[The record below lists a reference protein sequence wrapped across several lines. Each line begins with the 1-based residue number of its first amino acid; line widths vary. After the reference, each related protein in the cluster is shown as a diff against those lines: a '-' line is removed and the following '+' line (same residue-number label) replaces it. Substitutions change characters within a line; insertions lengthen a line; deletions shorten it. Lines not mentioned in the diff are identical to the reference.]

1 MAFLSKPRLLM
12 IDELSLGLAPVVVA
26 QLLPLIDHLR
36 EEGTTI
42 ILVEQSVNLA
52 LAVADTAYFMERG
65 QIRFHGPT
73 RDLLERPDLM
83 RSVFIEGASEKLHV
97 NGDEPAAPE
106 AEKFAVTRYAPDGPA
121 LLESCGVS
129 VAFGG
134 NRAVDD
140 VSFEVLKSEV
150 LGIIGPNGA
159 GKTTLFDLLSGYL
172 RVDAGAIHLN
182 GRDITSMGPASRA
195 EHGLGRSFQDA
206 ALFSSLTVEQ
216 TIAVACERWIKVR
229 DPVSAAL
236 HLPNAYDS
244 ERQTMARV
252 GELVDLLGLGVHRTK
267 FTRELSTGTKRVVG
281 LACLLAHRP
290 SVILL
295 DEPSSGIAQKEV
307 EALVPVLLRIRDET
321 GASLV
326 VIEHDMPLLRSV
338 ADRMIA
344 MDQGAVIASGSPDD
358 VLAAPEVVESY
369 LGTTADAIERSGA
382 FGSRN

>member
-1 MAFLSKPRLLM
+1 M
-12 IDELSLGLAPVVVA
+12 
-26 QLLPLIDHLR
+26 
-36 EEGTTI
+36 
-42 ILVEQSVNLA
+42 
-52 LAVADTAYFMERG
+52 
-65 QIRFHGPT
+65 
-73 RDLLERPDLM
+73 
-83 RSVFIEGASEKLHV
+83 
-97 NGDEPAAPE
+97 
-106 AEKFAVTRYAPDGPA
+106 AVTKYAPDGPA

-140 VSFEVLKSEV
+140 VSFEVLQGEV

-172 RVDAGAIHLN
+172 RLDSGAIHLN

-229 DPVSAAL
+229 DPISAAF

-252 GELVDLLGLGVHRTK
+252 GELVELLGLGVHRTK

-344 MDQGAVIASGSPDD
+344 MDQGAVIATGAPAE
-358 VLAAPEVVESY
+358 VLASPQVVESY

>member
-1 MAFLSKPRLLM
+1 M
-12 IDELSLGLAPVVVA
+12 
-26 QLLPLIDHLR
+26 
-36 EEGTTI
+36 
-42 ILVEQSVNLA
+42 
-52 LAVADTAYFMERG
+52 
-65 QIRFHGPT
+65 
-73 RDLLERPDLM
+73 
-83 RSVFIEGASEKLHV
+83 
-97 NGDEPAAPE
+97 
-106 AEKFAVTRYAPDGPA
+106 AVTKYAPDGPA

-140 VSFEVLKSEV
+140 VSFEVLKGEV

-172 RVDAGAIHLN
+172 RLDAGAIHLN

-229 DPVSAAL
+229 DPISAAF

-252 GELVDLLGLGVHRTK
+252 HELVDLLGLGVHRTK

-295 DEPSSGIAQKEV
+295 DEPSSGIAAKGS
-307 EALVPVLLRIRDET
+307 R
-321 GASLV
+321 GARSS
-326 VIEHDMPLLRSV
+326 SV
-338 ADRMIA
+338 AH
-344 MDQGAVIASGSPDD
+344 S
-358 VLAAPEVVESY
+358 
-369 LGTTADAIERSGA
+369 
-382 FGSRN
+382 